1 MKIKDLLSTNCSYD
15 VYRDDAVCIL
25 AEFAEK
31 QCYSTRWKTYFLV
44 GKLQWDWREQLETQI
59 IEEEAMVD
67 IEVDKLFDFSMSC

>member
-31 QCYSTRWKTYFLV
+31 QCYSRWKTYFLV
-44 GKLQWDWREQLETQI
+44 GTLQWDWREQLETQI